1 MGWYKA
7 ENVTARMKTV
17 CVGRFLIDLP
27 AGMDV
32 TYSHTFMAGLWVAAI
47 SESYT
52 AFTKRVAARE
62 AEIGSKPNEL
72 GLKNMED
79 VTPVSIHDMSGKI
92 FTFGRTSVKG
102 LVDERPV
109 YYVNVALE
117 GYVHADGV
125 TFTFTTEA
133 IDPDKT
139 SLLRQILAQL
149 RVVAPN
155 SVPSAPGFCFGR
167 GMFVDPVPVQWTEG
181 VTAFAGFRAHPD
193 VALVF
198 STRAGL
204 GPDPNDPGLL
214 ARDARADAELPPT
227 QRARLRKLRAS
238 TRTIAGLAGEEVLE
252 HATELNFVQLWAFE
266 WQAPGTK
273 DNVFRPDMHLE
284 LSTGHPAA
292 AGSRPGSSFLNE
304 DALLDLWDKT
314 SGSLRVRPT
323 PPAATR
329 SGDTAAA
336 GDQS

>member
-7 ENVTARMKTV
+7 ENVTAQMKTV
-17 CVGRFLIDLP
+17 CVGRFLLDVP

-32 TYSHTFMAGLWVAAI
+32 TYSHTFLAGMWVAAI
-47 SESYT
+47 PEGEE
-52 AFTKRVAARE
+52 AFTRRVAARE
-62 AEIGSKPNEL
+62 AEIGSAPNEL

-79 VTPVSIHDMSGKI
+79 VTPVAVNGLTGKI

-102 LVDERPV
+102 MVAERPV

-139 SLLRQILAQL
+139 GLLRRMLAQL

-155 SVPSAPGFCFGR
+155 SVPKAPGFCFGR
-167 GMFVDPVPVQWTEG
+167 GMFIDPVPVEWTEG
-181 VTAFAGFRAHPD
+181 VTAFAGFTAHPD
-193 VALVF
+193 LALAF

-227 QRARLRKLRAS
+227 QRARLRKLRVGS
-238 TRTIAGLAGEEVLE
+238 RTIAGITGEEVLE
-252 HATELNFVQLWAFE
+252 QATELNFVQLWAFD
-266 WQAPGTK
+266 WQAAGTK

-292 AGSRPGSSFLNE
+292 AGARPVSSFLNE
-304 DALLDLWDKT
+304 DALLVLWDKT
-314 SGSLRVRPT
+314 SGSIRVRPA
-323 PPAATR
+323 PR
-329 SGDTAAA
+329 SDGNAA
-336 GDQS
+336 GVDQP